1 MDFDPKELER
11 IIRKIKHCLALSAS
25 ANEHEAAAAMRQAQ
39 KLMQKYRITEIDV
52 QLSDVNRTEGAHAKA
67 KRPAW
72 DKNLGAVVAK
82 TFNCK
87 SFNCTSWH
95 PIIGRRSQ
103 AVFIGVTPAPEIAK
117 YAYDTLHFK
126 VSSARREYVAKA
138 RRGELSRGR
147 YTPETRGDHFAEAWV
162 YQVHEKLLALVPEQ
176 DDTPAQAQSQAQAL
190 SLAENHD
197 NALIEAFIHQITKG
211 EGVGK
216 ARARKAANANLDDLI
231 AGFLSGSQAEI
242 SHGLT
247 TGAQTVPAIEAQ

>member
-1 MDFDPKELER
+1 M
-11 IIRKIKHCLALSAS
+11 
-25 ANEHEAAAAMRQAQ
+25 
-39 KLMQKYRITEIDV
+39 
-52 QLSDVNRTEGAHAKA
+52 
-67 KRPAW
+67 
-72 DKNLGAVVAK
+72 
-82 TFNCK
+82 
-87 SFNCTSWH
+87 
-95 PIIGRRSQ
+95 
-103 AVFIGVTPAPEIAK
+103 
-117 YAYDTLHFK
+117 
-126 VSSARREYVAKA
+126 
-138 RRGELSRGR
+138 
-147 YTPETRGDHFAEAWV
+147 
-162 YQVHEKLLALVPEQ
+162 HEKLLALVPEQ

>member
-39 KLMQKYRITEIDV
+39 KLMQKYRISEIDV
-52 QLSDVNRTEGAHAKA
+52 QLSDVNKTEGAHAKS

-82 TFNCK
+82 TFSCK

-95 PIIGRRSQ
+95 PTAGRRSQ

-117 YAYDTLHFK
+117 YAYDALYFK
-126 VSSARREYVAKA
+126 VSNARREYVAKA
-138 RRGELSRGR
+138 RKGELARGR
-147 YTPETRGDHFAEAWV
+147 YTPETRGNHFAEAWV
-162 YQVHEKLLALVPEQ
+162 SQVYEKLQALVPEL
-176 DDTPAQAQSQAQAL
+176 DEKPEMTQSNVKAL
-190 SLAENHD
+190 ALAESHD
-197 NALIEAFIHQITKG
+197 NALIDAFIHQLTNG
-211 EGVGK
+211 TGAGK
-216 ARARKAANANLDDLI
+216 ARARKGTKANIDDLI

-247 TGAQTVPAIEAQ
+247 TGAQAAPALTSQ